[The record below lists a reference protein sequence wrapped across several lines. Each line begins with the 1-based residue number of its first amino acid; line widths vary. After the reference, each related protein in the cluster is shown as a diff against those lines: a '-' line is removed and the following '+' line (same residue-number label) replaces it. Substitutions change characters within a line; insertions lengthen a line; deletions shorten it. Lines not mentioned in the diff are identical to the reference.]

1 VAGSALLR
9 IKTCLLQRL
18 RRKRGGRRII
28 KETER
33 EMGKETGK
41 ETEKEKEKGK
51 RKMYALLVPEV
62 PGKVWLL
69 QFSTVFVLSWSGG
82 IQYDITYFL
91 SVPAAAAE
99 IAADAMGSPKTGSKL
114 EGLNV

>member
-1 VAGSALLR
+1 
-9 IKTCLLQRL
+9 
-18 RRKRGGRRII
+18 
-28 KETER
+28 
-33 EMGKETGK
+33 MGKETGK

-51 RKMYALLVPEV
+51 KKMYALLVPEV